1 MPRRQRWLV
10 GGVAAL
16 LLIALS
22 GVGWIQVRQ
31 YRALD
36 ATLRYQDEYLQI
48 SLTQLQ
54 VEYLRLRQS
63 LMLAA
68 QSAQPDRDAVQLRY
82 EIFVSRVELL
92 GGGRAAR
99 LLLNQSDVQA
109 ALGGAQAFVEQADL
123 VLGPRPRR
131 SFDAAAARDLLER
144 MAALEAPLQTLVLG
158 ASHAISERVAAQY
171 DLVREQGRTG
181 AVLTALLALTSV
193 GFALAAL
200 AMLRREQQRGRALQR
215 LTEALHQA
223 REAAEAA
230 SQAKSTFLANMSHE
244 LRTPFQGLLGS
255 LAMLD
260 AAPLDAE
267 QRRRLQLARDAG
279 AHLLTILND
288 VLDAAR
294 LEAGTLKLDRQAV
307 DLRALVEEVRALMIE
322 PAATKRLVL
331 EARVDDAVPAH
342 ALLDATR
349 LRQVL
354 FNLLSNAIKFTA
366 AGRIGLDL
374 ARSGDALTFAVSDT
388 GIGMDEATRARLF
401 QRFSQGDE
409 STSRRYGG
417 TGLGLEISRELARLM
432 GGDIEVRSE
441 PGRGSRFTLRLPL
454 AEAAAAAPAP
464 APAPASAPA
473 PAAARLR
480 LLVAEDNEV
489 NREVLAAMIGALG
502 HEATFARD
510 GQDALDAAR
519 EREFDLVLMD
529 LHMPRLD
536 GLDATRA
543 IRALPGAA
551 AEVPIVAL
559 TADAFDETRAR
570 CAAAGMN
577 GFLSK
582 PVSLDQLAQALSGA
596 K

>member
-22 GVGWIQVRQ
+22 AVGWIQVRQ

-63 LMLAA
+63 LMRAA

-82 EIFVSRVELL
+82 DIFVSRVELL

-99 LLLNQSDVQA
+99 LLLNQTDVRA
-109 ALGGAQAFVEQADL
+109 ALGGAQAFVEEADR
-123 VLGPRPRR
+123 VLGPQPQR
-131 SFDAAAARDLLER
+131 SFDSAAARDLLDR
-144 MAALEAPLQTLVLG
+144 MAELEAPLQTLVLD

-181 AVLTALLALTSV
+181 AVLTVLLSLSSV
-193 GFALAAL
+193 GFALFAL
-200 AMLRREQQRGRALQR
+200 ALLRREQQRARALQV
-215 LTEALHQA
+215 LSDELHQA

-279 AHLLTILND
+279 AHLLAILND

-307 DLRALVEEVRALMIE
+307 NLRALVEEVRALMIE

-349 LRQVL
+349 VRQVL

-366 AGRIGLDL
+366 AGRIGLEL
-374 ARSGDALTFAVSDT
+374 TRSGDALAFSVSDT
-388 GIGMDEATRARLF
+388 GIGMDGATRARLF

-432 GGDIEVRSE
+432 GGDIEVQSE

-454 AEAAAAAPAP
+454 AEAEAAAAAPAP
-464 APAPASAPA
+464 APAPSG
-473 PAAARLR
+473 ARLR
-480 LLVAEDNEV
+480 LLVAEDN
-489 NREVLAAMIGALG
+489 
-502 HEATFARD
+502 
-510 GQDALDAAR
+510 
-519 EREFDLVLMD
+519 
-529 LHMPRLD
+529 
-536 GLDATRA
+536 
-543 IRALPGAA
+543 
-551 AEVPIVAL
+551 
-559 TADAFDETRAR
+559 
-570 CAAAGMN
+570 
-577 GFLSK
+577 
-582 PVSLDQLAQALSGA
+582 
-596 K
+596 